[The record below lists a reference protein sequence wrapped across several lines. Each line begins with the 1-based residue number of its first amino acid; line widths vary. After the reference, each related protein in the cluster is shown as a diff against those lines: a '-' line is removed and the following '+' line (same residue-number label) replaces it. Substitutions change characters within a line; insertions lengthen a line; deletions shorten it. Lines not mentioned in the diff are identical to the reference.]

1 VLSNDGPNIGSM
13 ISEARV
19 NVSVI
24 IPAFNEE
31 DSIEKNLFEIESYMN
46 SYAGNGTWEL
56 IVVNDGSKDNTLKIV
71 KRLAQEK
78 PWLKVADLVLN
89 YGRGKALR
97 AGFER
102 ASGDRIVT
110 LDADLSYAPYHIE
123 RMLSKLEEENADIV
137 VASAYGKNGTVQ
149 NVPWKR
155 LWLSRIGNQ
164 ILSYMFNGGIT
175 VLTCVTRA
183 YKGEFIKQLDL
194 HSDDKEIHL
203 EILAKAKVLRA
214 KIMEVPADLNWRQ
227 EKRLKPDS
235 RKQPI
240 RRSTLR
246 ARKTSSSHLF
256 FALLNK
262 PGMIFWIPGF
272 LLLGISAVIF
282 LIILST
288 ILSDPM
294 ISISVYHTLRN
305 SMISA
310 SVSWLVMAFSFLLG
324 VQFFTLGFMT
334 NQSKAHQ
341 EENYRTLNAIYRA
354 LKDKR
359 G

>member
-1 VLSNDGPNIGSM
+1 VK
-13 ISEARV
+13 ISI
-19 NVSVI
+19 I
-24 IPAFNEE
+24 IPAFNEA
-31 DSIEKNLFEIESYMN
+31 DSIERNLSEIEFYMN
-46 SYAGNGTWEL
+46 GYAGDGTWEL
-56 IVVNDGSKDNTLKIV
+56 VVINDGSMDDTLPILN
-71 KRLAQEK
+71 RIAQENSQ
-78 PWLKVADLVLN
+78 LKVVDLVFN

-123 RMLSKLEEENADIV
+123 RMLKKLEEENADIV

-149 NVPWKR
+149 NVPWNR

-164 ILSYMFNGGIT
+164 ILSYMFSGGIT

-183 YKGEFIKQLDL
+183 YKSEFIKRLDL

-203 EILAKAKVLRA
+203 EILAKAKILGA
-214 KIMEVPADLNWRQ
+214 KILEIPADLHWRE
-227 EKRLKPDS
+227 EKRSQQAS
-235 RKQPI
+235 RTQSI
-240 RRSTLR
+240 RRTTLR
-246 ARKTSSSHLF
+246 TKKTSSSHLF

-272 LLLGISAVIF
+272 LLLGISIAIF
-282 LIILST
+282 FIILST

-294 ISISVYHTLRN
+294 VSTSVYHALRE

-324 VQFFTLGFMT
+324 VQFFTLGFLT
-334 NQSKAHQ
+334 NQSKTHQ
-341 EENYRTLNAIYRA
+341 EENYRTLHAIYRA

-359 G
+359 D

>member
-1 VLSNDGPNIGSM
+1 M
-13 ISEARV
+13 KISI
-19 NVSVI
+19 I
-24 IPAFNEE
+24 IPAFNEA
-31 DSIEKNLFEIESYMN
+31 DSIERNLSEIESYMN
-46 SYAGNGTWEL
+46 GYAGDGTWEL
-56 IVVNDGSKDNTLKIV
+56 VVVNDGSQDDTLPILN
-71 KRLAQEK
+71 RIAQENS
-78 PWLKVADLVLN
+78 WLKVVDLVFN

-123 RMLSKLEEENADIV
+123 RMLKKLEEENADIV
-137 VASAYGKNGTVQ
+137 VASAYGTNGTVQ
-149 NVPWKR
+149 NVPWRR

-164 ILSYMFNGGIT
+164 ILSYMFSGGIT

-183 YKGEFIKQLDL
+183 YKSEFIKRLDL

-203 EILAKAKVLRA
+203 EILAKAKILGA
-214 KIMEVPADLNWRQ
+214 KILEIPGDLHWRK
-227 EKRLKPDS
+227 EKRSQPAS
-235 RKQPI
+235 RTEPI
-240 RRSTLR
+240 RRTTLR
-246 ARKTSSSHLF
+246 TKKTSSSHLF

-272 LLLGISAVIF
+272 LLLGVSTAIF
-282 LIILST
+282 FIILST
-288 ILSDPM
+288 ILSNPM
-294 ISISVYHTLRN
+294 VSISVYHALRD

-324 VQFFTLGFMT
+324 VQFFTLGFLT
-334 NQSKAHQ
+334 NQSKTHQ
-341 EENYRTLNAIYRA
+341 EETYRTLHAIYRA

-359 G
+359 D

>member
-1 VLSNDGPNIGSM
+1 MVK
-13 ISEARV
+13 ISI
-19 NVSVI
+19 I
-24 IPAFNEE
+24 IPAFNEA
-31 DSIEKNLFEIESYMN
+31 DSIERNLSEIESYMN
-46 SYAGNGTWEL
+46 GYAGDGTWEL
-56 IVVNDGSKDNTLKIV
+56 VVVNDGSQDDTLPILN
-71 KRLAQEK
+71 RIAQENSR
-78 PWLKVADLVLN
+78 LKVVDLVFN

-123 RMLSKLEEENADIV
+123 RMLKKLEEENADIV
-137 VASAYGKNGTVQ
+137 VASAYGTNGTVR
-149 NVPWKR
+149 NVPWRR

-164 ILSYMFNGGIT
+164 ILSYMFSGGIT

-183 YKGEFIKQLDL
+183 YKSEFIKRLDL
-194 HSDDKEIHL
+194 HSDDKEVHL
-203 EILAKAKVLRA
+203 EILAKAKILGA
-214 KIMEVPADLNWRQ
+214 KILEIPGDLHWRK
-227 EKRLKPDS
+227 EKRSQPAS
-235 RKQPI
+235 RTEPI
-240 RRSTLR
+240 RRTTLR
-246 ARKTSSSHLF
+246 TKKTSSSHLF

-272 LLLGISAVIF
+272 LLLGVSTAIF
-282 LIILST
+282 FIILST

-294 ISISVYHTLRN
+294 VSISVYHALRD

-324 VQFFTLGFMT
+324 VQFFTLGFLT
-334 NQSKAHQ
+334 NQSKTHQ
-341 EENYRTLNAIYRA
+341 EETYRTLHAIYRA

-359 G
+359 D

>member
-1 VLSNDGPNIGSM
+1 M
-13 ISEARV
+13 K
-19 NVSVI
+19 VSI
-24 IPAFNEE
+24 IVPAFNEA
-31 DSIEKNLFEIESYMN
+31 DSLERNLSEIESYMN
-46 SYAGNGTWEL
+46 DYAGNSTWEL
-56 IVVNDGSKDNTLKIV
+56 VVVNDGSKDSTLTILNRLVQV
-71 KRLAQEK
+71 KS
-78 PWLKVADLVLN
+78 WLKVVDLVFN

-97 AGFER
+97 EGFER

-110 LDADLSYAPYHIE
+110 LDADLSYAPCHIE

-137 VASAYGKNGTVQ
+137 IASAYGKNGTVQ

-164 ILSYMFNGGIT
+164 VLSYMFGGGIT
-175 VLTCVTRA
+175 VLTCVVRA
-183 YKGEFIKQLDL
+183 YKSEFIKQLDL

-203 EILAKAKVLRA
+203 EILAKAKTLGV
-214 KIMEVPADLNWRQ
+214 KIAEVPADLRWRE
-227 EKRLKPDS
+227 EKRLKAGAKGRS
-235 RKQPI
+235 M

-246 ARKTSSSHLF
+246 TRKTSSSHLF

-272 LLLGISAVIF
+272 LLFGISAVIL

-294 ISISVYHTLRN
+294 ISISVYHTFRN

-310 SVSWLVMAFSFLLG
+310 SISWLVMAFSFLLG

-341 EENYRTLNAIYRA
+341 EETYRTLHAIYKA

-359 G
+359 D

>member
-1 VLSNDGPNIGSM
+1 VK
-13 ISEARV
+13 IS
-19 NVSVI
+19 I
-24 IPAFNEE
+24 IVPAFNEADRLE
-31 DSIEKNLFEIESYMN
+31 TNLSEIESYMN
-46 SYAGNGTWEL
+46 GYAGNGTWEL
-56 IVVNDGSKDNTLKIV
+56 VVVNDGSKDDTLAILN
-71 KRLAQEK
+71 RMAQVK
-78 PWLKVADLVLN
+78 PWLIVVDLVFN

-137 VASAYGKNGTVQ
+137 IASAYGKNGTVQ

-175 VLTCVTRA
+175 VLTCITRA
-183 YKGEFIKQLDL
+183 YKGEFIKRLDL

-203 EILAKAKVLRA
+203 EILAKAKILGA
-214 KIMEVPADLNWRQ
+214 KILEVPADLRWQ
-227 EKRLKPDS
+227 KEKRLKVVGKRPS
-235 RKQPI
+235 A
-240 RRSTLR
+240 RRSTLKI
-246 ARKTSSSHLF
+246 RKTSSSHLF

-262 PGMIFWIPGF
+262 PGMIFWVPGF
-272 LLLGISAVIF
+272 LLLGISTGIL

-294 ISISVYHTLRN
+294 LSVSVYHALRD

-324 VQFFTLGFMT
+324 VQFFTLGFLT
-334 NQSKAHQ
+334 NQSKTHQ
-341 EENYRTLNAIYRA
+341 EETYRTLHAIYRA

-359 G
+359 D